1 MARVSCVMREV
12 KLSYFS
18 GPFQPQRLGGLFL
31 ILTRGFFLLVDYK
44 LYVDDKT
51 VSVLIYESEVK

>member
-1 MARVSCVMREV
+1 MARVSRMMREV
-12 KLSYFS
+12 KLNYFS
-18 GPFQPQRLGGLFL
+18 GPFQPKRLGGLFL
-31 ILTRGFFLLVDYK
+31 ILLRGFFLLVDYK

>member
-1 MARVSCVMREV
+1 MSCVIREA
-12 KLSYFS
+12 KLNYFS
-18 GPFQPQRLGGLFL
+18 GPFQPKRLGGLFL
-31 ILTRGFFLLVDYK
+31 ILMRGFFLLVDYK

>member
-1 MARVSCVMREV
+1 MREV